1 MAVASAR
8 SHGAARARRTDW
20 RDALLLV
27 AHAYA
32 AYAPKLRSTCMLQYL
47 DKAALE
53 NAKRA
58 LDDLRRVCNYG
69 LSLSPPFTS
78 WMCDWEVDEGLLDRV
93 AAGEIAAQA
102 LFHARVREYPHCA
115 GDWTDTHQRHLPP
128 QFYELGPG
136 GNRDHRRRL
145 PPGWTRLSVRATTL
159 AAISG
164 PFVPASPLRWRGGW
178 LSCET
183 FLPHSNSNPHLA
195 LAKFVEWLM
204 WEAEI

>member
-32 AYAPKLRSTCMLQYL
+32 AYAPKLRSTCMLLYL

-115 GDWTDTHQRHLPP
+115 GIGRTLTSDTFRRSSTSWG
-128 QFYELGPG
+128 LGVTVTTAAASHPAG
-136 GNRDHRRRL
+136 PDCQC
-145 PPGWTRLSVRATTL
+145 VR
-159 AAISG
+159 
-164 PFVPASPLRWRGGW
+164 LRWRPFPAPSCRRRPSVGGGGG
-178 LSCET
+178 
-183 FLPHSNSNPHLA
+183 
-195 LAKFVEWLM
+195 
-204 WEAEI
+204 